1 LCRGWYQS
9 YADDF
14 DWRRHSGA
22 TWPYSTG
29 PSSGHGGYGFY
40 MYMDASFGGYGDKAK
55 LLFSPPSSVI
65 GTISCLKFYYHMYG
79 ATINRLSVL
88 HGNSVVFTKSGQQGY
103 RWLYAEVTL
112 LVQNTITFEGIVGSS
127 ESGDIAIDDVSLMD
141 GACAVCRVGD
151 TSGQF
156 NFQFNF
162 TVSYKYFQLPVQ
174 VVSTNLLNTVS
185 CNFDYG
191 LCSGWSQSN
200 ADVFNWSRGTGNT
213 PSTDTGPSSE
223 QSSELGYYMYI
234 EASSPRRE
242 GDNAKLV
249 LSLPGNGE
257 LGCLSFY
264 YHMYGEN
271 MGTLNVFIGNMKVFT
286 QSGDHGNT

>member
-1 LCRGWYQS
+1 MGVFNSMDFICPFHFFLEVAQHCLPLCLHQDGLCHGWYQS

-141 GACAVCRVGD
+141 GACAV
-151 TSGQF
+151 
-156 NFQFNF
+156 
-162 TVSYKYFQLPVQ
+162 
-174 VVSTNLLNTVS
+174 S